1 MNIINVFENAF
12 MRMSEKQ
19 WDCIYILID
28 LHGTIFTPAY
38 NSEEKY
44 EFYPYAKETLQL
56 LSKRREIK
64 LIIWSST
71 SDTYYKDYLTVLNNN
86 NIFPDYFNENPEVVR
101 QYDDPKQVSFDK
113 KFYYNIGIDDRFGF
127 EPQKDWKELYT
138 FISWKKEYKKQ
149 EEKV

>member
-19 WDCIYILID
+19 WDCIYVLID
-28 LHGTIFTPAY
+28 LHGTIFTPVY

-56 LSKRREIK
+56 LSKHKGIK

-138 FISWKKEYKKQ
+138 FLNI
-149 EEKV
+149 